1 MMEEYSCNEKLSYEK
16 LSFEKLSFEKNVVRI
31 ALPVTLQSLLQSSF
45 SVIDQVMIGQLG
57 SSSIAGIG
65 LGGKFASLYAVVLA
79 AIASAA
85 GIMISQYMGR
95 KDEASAAKSFYVN
108 LGFAVVLA
116 AGFMA
121 LCVLFPQR
129 IMAVY
134 TQDEMTKALA
144 VRYIRILAVSF
155 LPMAVSSIVTTM
167 LRCMEKAALP
177 LYASMFALLLNT
189 GLNYLLIFGKW
200 NFPQMGVEGAAL
212 ASTAAQTISSFCF
225 LLPSGKKR
233 VRCHLWPGT
242 AQKIRNNIKNSIL
255 QSSARCLSANFCGV
269 WGKMSIQQSMEIS
282 EPMHARR

>member
-1 MMEEYSCNEKLSYEK
+1 MEEYSCN
-16 LSFEKLSFEKNVVRI
+16 EKLSFEKNVVRI

-212 ASTAAQTISSFCF
+212 ASTAAQTISCVVIVLFF
-225 LLPSGKKR
+225 IAVRKKTRALPSVAGHRTEDQKQYQKQYFTILCPLL
-233 VRCHLWPGT
+233 VCEFLWSLGENVYT
-242 AQKIRNNIKNSIL
+242 AI
-255 QSSARCLSANFCGV
+255 
-269 WGKMSIQQSMEIS
+269 
-282 EPMHARR
+282 